1 MNPNEPS
8 NHVSTH
14 SVDEIKRQRRKRLE
28 NAITP
33 RGSGSGVRRE
43 QYARPSDFELK
54 HCDFKKWARY
64 DSLPIEQA
72 CFVLLG
78 FEPPPLHVLR
88 FQQDTYNPSHEP
100 TWDKPPEY
108 DDALR
113 SLGVSIKHGNISTT
127 RIIEHS
133 YETQHV
139 CWPEL
144 IQWARSKSYPIPLE
158 LESIVAN
165 TVPAVLAVTVP
176 KPVSDATESASGGVQ
191 PPKWDKWRHMRDVE
205 IWEAVALSLNLDPD
219 KLPVYLRAYDKYGD
233 DPFRICPPQFLERL
247 LVVNSNCGKSF
258 GFKPVH
264 NLKARCLVDLPEFA
278 AWALKLSI
286 PDLPPELM
294 AMALI
299 EPTAASAQNTATH
312 APVTVGDGSAK
323 RIAKKLS
330 IETVA
335 IDYMRKAYKAG
346 QFESAAKFHKHLI
359 KTAGVPDS
367 PFEMGTGQNSRKL
380 FCPAASSFYD
390 VGTLGKIWAKIR
402 DK

>member
-28 NAITP
+28 NAIAP

-127 RIIEHS
+127 RITEYP

-144 IQWARSKSYPIPLE
+144 IHWARSKSYAIPPE
-158 LESIVAN
+158 LEPIAAKIEPV
-165 TVPAVLAVTVP
+165 VLAVTVP
-176 KPVSDATESASGGVQ
+176 KLEDVLEPDEDTWIEKARSRATEIIKRQRAIDLYPSQVNLSEEIAKQFRAEGIMGTDGKAISGAYI
-191 PPKWDKWRHMRDVE
+191 KRH
-205 IWEAVALSLNLDPD
+205 
-219 KLPVYLRAYDKYGD
+219 
-233 DPFRICPPQFLERL
+233 
-247 LVVNSNCGKSF
+247 
-258 GFKPVH
+258 
-264 NLKARCLVDLPEFA
+264 
-278 AWALKLSI
+278 ALKGISSAQAKQLSI
-286 PDLPPELM
+286 
-294 AMALI
+294 
-299 EPTAASAQNTATH
+299 Q
-312 APVTVGDGSAK
+312 
-323 RIAKKLS
+323 
-330 IETVA
+330 
-335 IDYMRKAYKAG
+335 
-346 QFESAAKFHKHLI
+346 
-359 KTAGVPDS
+359 
-367 PFEMGTGQNSRKL
+367 TGRSKQ
-380 FCPAASSFYD
+380 
-390 VGTLGKIWAKIR
+390 GK
-402 DK
+402 